1 MGEGDLFPGQDSC
14 WCMGRRG
21 HRGAIGTSPIPEA
34 PPKACWQIQAWIGSG
49 KGHRDRRIA
58 STPAMA
64 AAAAK
69 NIAKRSASYAHAKP
83 RLNKETNAIMVRSR
97 TLAPNP
103 CPPFCPR
110 RTIPSNKIDRGRGNM
125 RAWMALR

>member
-34 PPKACWQIQAWIGSG
+34 LPKACWQIQAWIGSG
-49 KGHRDRRIA
+49 KGHCDRRTA

-69 NIAKRSASYAHAKP
+69 SIAKRFASYAHANP
-83 RLNKETNAIMVRSR
+83 RLNQETSAIMVSSR
-97 TLAPNP
+97 TLASYPS
-103 CPPFCPR
+103 PPLCLC
-110 RTIPSNKIDRGRGNM
+110 RTIPSNK
-125 RAWMALR
+125 